1 MITIKNSNPSF
12 KNTRKLF
19 RRFLDRKEFKN
30 LEMYAQKG
38 LDALIEATPK
48 DSGETALSW
57 NYRIVDNGETLAIN
71 YYNTKMNDGVPI
83 AIILQYGHATKN
95 GAWVNGVD
103 YINPAIRPVF
113 EDLKDDVWRLTKKDP

>member
-30 LEMYAQKG
+30 LETYAQKG

-113 EDLKDDVWRLTKKDP
+113 EDLKDDVWKLTKKDP